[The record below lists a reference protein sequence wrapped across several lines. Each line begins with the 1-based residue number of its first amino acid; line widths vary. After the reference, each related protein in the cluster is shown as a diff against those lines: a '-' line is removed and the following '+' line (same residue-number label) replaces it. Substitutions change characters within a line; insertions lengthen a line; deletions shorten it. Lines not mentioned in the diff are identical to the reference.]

1 MAETLVN
8 LGIEKPSTVDV
19 PLTIANTETALTE
32 LNDIFDKYAFKFRA
46 FVLTAKVSDDTSSS
60 NDKSRP
66 RNSDGLEIDSNIT
79 LTAVTDELAASLELY
94 PKLRFK
100 YLEQEAK
107 LLYLRDV
114 FDIEN
119 MEMGDVEAEEKYLK
133 EYKTEL
139 RELKDEIRV
148 LLEEI
153 EGAVQR
159 VTKGWEENQKN
170 LSELEK
176 LPQDLSELDRAIK
189 EEMARFEGDDETMHL
204 PLNETEAL
212 IRKLELEKSALGIEI
227 RHLDN
232 HVILGGKQQM
242 EKLGKELGPMEMDYA
257 ELVGVV
263 KQEKELREQ
272 VREKGQED
280 RNIEGRW
287 NKAVIEGMKQMFDMV
302 E

>member
-1 MAETLVN
+1 MAETL
-8 LGIEKPSTVDV
+8 GTEKPITVDA
-19 PLTIANTETALTE
+19 PLTITTAETALTE

-46 FVLTAKVSDDTSSS
+46 FVLTAKVSDDTSS

-66 RNSDGLEIDSNIT
+66 RNSDGLEIDSDIT

-94 PKLRFK
+94 PKLRFM

-114 FDIEN
+114 MDMEN
-119 MEMGDVEAEEKYLK
+119 MEVGDIEAEEKALK
-133 EYKTEL
+133 ECKNNL
-139 RELKDEIRV
+139 RGLKDKIRV

-153 EGAVQR
+153 EAAVQK
-159 VTKGWEENQKN
+159 VTKGWEANQKN

-189 EEMARFEGDDETMHL
+189 EEMARFKGDDETMHL
-204 PLNETEAL
+204 PLDETEAL
-212 IRKLELEKSALGIEI
+212 IRKLELEKSALSIEI
-227 RHLDN
+227 RHLDHN
-232 HVILGGKQQM
+232 VILGGKRQM
-242 EKLGKELGPMEMDYA
+242 EKLDRELEPMEMDYA

-280 RNIEGRW
+280 RNVEGRW

>member
-1 MAETLVN
+1 MAETLMD
-8 LGIEKPSTVDV
+8 LGTEEPSISDV
-19 PLTIANTETALTE
+19 PLAISTAETALTK

-66 RNSDGLEIDSNIT
+66 RNSDGLEIDSDIT

-107 LLYLRDV
+107 LLYIRGV

-119 MEMGDVEAEEKYLK
+119 MEMGDIEAEEKHLA
-133 EYKTEL
+133 EYKIEL
-139 RELKDEIRV
+139 RELKDAVRV

-153 EGAVQR
+153 EGAVQK
-159 VTKGWEENQKN
+159 VTKGWEANQKHFSELERLPSE
-170 LSELEK
+170 LSELG
-176 LPQDLSELDRAIK
+176 RAIK
-189 EEMARFEGDDETMHL
+189 EEMAGFEGDDETMQL
-204 PLNETEAL
+204 SLNETETL
-212 IRKLELEKSALGIEI
+212 IRKLELEKSALNTEI

-232 HVILGGKQQM
+232 NVILGGKRQM
-242 EKLGKELGPMEMDYA
+242 EKLERELEPMEMDYA

-280 RNIEGRW
+280 RNVEGRW